1 MQLGNLCCFHY
12 FRSWPNLKCLS
23 SFHRVSLWAVRARI
37 SKTNAARN
45 NECVIFTL
53 VSTPPFTANLTH
65 KSVCITIFN
74 FQASKSH
81 YSAAKGRAHQAPQ
94 PSISLTRSFQFAV
107 WLCANTRF
115 SCRANKEVTK
125 EKKAPVFNTQMMS
138 FSQESAVREL
148 CINIFHKELP
158 VVCALPRLLLFCEAI
173 ISKGTHALRERSPPC
188 DFFGE
193 VAQERYMR
201 ERERRKKE
209 REKKVI

>member
-1 MQLGNLCCFHY
+1 LGC
-12 FRSWPNLKCLS
+12 P
-23 SFHRVSLWAVRARI
+23 RI

-81 YSAAKGRAHQAPQ
+81 YSAAKGTMHQAPQ
-94 PSISLTRSFQFAV
+94 PSISLSLAPFNLQYGFVQTRGSLA
-107 WLCANTRF
+107 
-115 SCRANKEVTK
+115 RANKEVTK

-148 CINIFHKELP
+148 CI
-158 VVCALPRLLLFCEAI
+158 
-173 ISKGTHALRERSPPC
+173 
-188 DFFGE
+188 
-193 VAQERYMR
+193 
-201 ERERRKKE
+201 
-209 REKKVI
+209 

>member
-1 MQLGNLCCFHY
+1 MRDLHYLRCWLNFNLVYMTLLCW
-12 FRSWPNLKCLS
+12 RSTCSSVICAVFITSGHGPTSNVSVHFTGLAFGLS
-23 SFHRVSLWAVRARI
+23 ARI

-107 WLCANTRF
+107 ALC
-115 SCRANKEVTK
+115 KY
-125 EKKAPVFNTQMMS
+125 
-138 FSQESAVREL
+138 AVL
-148 CINIFHKELP
+148 LP
-158 VVCALPRLLLFCEAI
+158 
-173 ISKGTHALRERSPPC
+173 SK
-188 DFFGE
+188 
-193 VAQERYMR
+193 
-201 ERERRKKE
+201 
-209 REKKVI
+209 

>member
-81 YSAAKGRAHQAPQ
+81 YSAAKGRAHQAPHNLL
-94 PSISLTRSFQFAV
+94 SHSLAPFNLQ

-173 ISKGTHALRERSPPC
+173 ISRGTHALRERSPPC

-193 VAQERYMR
+193 VAQERYAGTR
-201 ERERRKKE
+201 ETKE